1 MKIHCFNFIWSL
13 SLEVLLANL
22 AASIGI
28 IFSFSLGAPSVGMV
42 TEAKACSKPWEAA
55 PSCGTSTALSED
67 ISLGASGSFACSYW
81 LGGKGS

>member
-1 MKIHCFNFIWSL
+1 MKIHCFNFIWILSVEVLPAILSASAGTISSL
-13 SLEVLLANL
+13 SLG
-22 AASIGI
+22 ASP
-28 IFSFSLGAPSVGMV
+28 AGMV
-42 TEAKACSKPWEAA
+42 TEAKAYSKPWEAA